1 MYVCQISTPI
11 SYCVYYSIGVFWI
24 GSGAVRVF
32 LWCQRPIL
40 SARHVL
46 VVKDYIK
53 GYHSKKITR
62 NVLKNI

>member
-24 GSGAVRVF
+24 GSGAVWCVF
-32 LWCQRPIL
+32 ML
-40 SARHVL
+40 SKTNLHVL